1 MEPPHGIDIDMKYP
15 YKKILAWIGFKTKVR
30 NRVEEYFEDRGIE
43 ELNFRKFMGLFLP
56 PASDD
61 YITRGKFY
69 LSIPI
74 LKQPQFGPY
83 LYDSALLTLSE
94 AKLGKAFRLEW
105 MSRIYSL
112 KLLELRHCS
121 ANKTVLKYKN

>member
-1 MEPPHGIDIDMKYP
+1 MESSHEINIDIKYP
-15 YKKILAWIGFKTKVR
+15 YKKILTWIGFKTKVG
-30 NRVEEYFEDRGIE
+30 NRVEEYFEDHRVE
-43 ELNFRKFMGLFLP
+43 ELSFRKFMGLFLP
-56 PASDD
+56 PGSDQ
-61 YITRGKFY
+61 YKTKNKFY

-112 KLLELRHCS
+112 KLLELRHCP
-121 ANKTVLKYKN
+121 ANKAILSTNK